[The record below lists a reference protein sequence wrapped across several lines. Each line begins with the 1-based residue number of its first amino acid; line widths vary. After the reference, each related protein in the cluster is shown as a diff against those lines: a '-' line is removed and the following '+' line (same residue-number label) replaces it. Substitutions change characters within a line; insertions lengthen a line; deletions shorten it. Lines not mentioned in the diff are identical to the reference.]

1 MSAFLPRALS
11 VAVPLMTYAALG
23 LLAWALWKK
32 RHLLD
37 RWVPLV
43 VVLALLASFVAVE
56 DGHTLFFDEDIYIQI
71 ASNLSYLPVAQLT
84 VVGSPEAVGAST
96 YYKEPAGYPA
106 LLGLVFAIA
115 GASEEAAFLF
125 ARVLFALAAA
135 AVYLLARDQFR
146 SRWMGGMSALVFM
159 FVPAVLEHSAS
170 AATDIPALL
179 FAVVGFWGLV
189 SGGPALAVAGFAL
202 AAQIRLEPIVLIAF
216 VLFDPAISRRWK
228 AIGAALVSAEVL
240 HVGWLLAGSSAYA
253 SAIGI
258 ESAFSYKYLIGN
270 LVGSVGYLLDGGRF
284 PLGITVLA
292 MLALSAWG
300 IARLRRHDG
309 EAGRRSYREL
319 HMAAWIGL
327 LWGVYLVYYAGNLGT
342 NPRYVLQIIVPLILL
357 ATSAF
362 VLLSPLPRMAVGAG
376 LAFSLVFALG
386 SARLAAEGETVL
398 TADHRQMAEIA
409 GTMGPEDVVLTT
421 EPEVFLN
428 HGVAAAN
435 AVYVSERPDIV
446 ETLRNEYR
454 RVWYYAGARSNVVGG
469 EQWRADRIIRSTLPL
484 RLVESY
490 GVEGSTTE
498 LFELLFDPD
507 DREGRLISPFKY
519 ESSCRD
525 GRHVRGKEHV
535 RETAVRDLVG
545 FFEELPGELGRMVPC
560 GQHEHPA
567 PYDRSPAIERHVD
580 LDIGISGVH
589 QSEGRGHAPI
599 GVA

>member
-11 VAVPLMTYAALG
+11 VAVPLPTYAALV
-23 LLAWALWKK
+23 LLAWGFWQS
-32 RHLLD
+32 RRLLD
-37 RWVPLV
+37 RWVLPV
-43 VVLALLASFVAVE
+43 VVLALLASFAIIE

-71 ASNLSYLPVAQLT
+71 ASNLSDLPVAQLT
-84 VVGSPEAVGAST
+84 LVGGPEQVSVST
-96 YYKEPAGYPA
+96 YYKEPAGYPT

-125 ARVLFALAAA
+125 ARALFALAAG

-179 FAVVGFWGLV
+179 FAAVGFWGLV
-189 SGGPALAVAGFAL
+189 SGGPALAEAGFAL

-216 VLFDPAISRRWK
+216 VFFDPAISRRWK
-228 AIGAALVSAEVL
+228 AIGAVLVSAQVL

-258 ESAFSYKYLIGN
+258 ESAFSFKYLIGN
-270 LVGSVGYLLDGGRF
+270 FVGSLGYLLDGGRF
-284 PLGITVLA
+284 PWGVTVLA
-292 MLALSAWG
+292 MIALSAWG
-300 IARLRRHDG
+300 IARLRHAG
-309 EAGRRSYREL
+309 EAGKGSYREL

-342 NPRYVLQIIVPLILL
+342 NPRYVLQSIVPLILL

-362 VLLSPLPRMAVGAG
+362 ALLSPLLRMAVGAG
-376 LAFSLVFALG
+376 LALSLVFALVSVEL
-386 SARLAAEGETVL
+386 SAEVETVL
-398 TADHRQMAEIA
+398 IADHRQMAEIA
-409 GTMGPEDVVLTT
+409 GTMGPEDVVLAT

-435 AVYVSERPDIV
+435 AVYVSERPDVV
-446 ETLRNEYR
+446 EMLHNEYR

-484 RLVESY
+484 QLVDSY
-490 GVEGSTTE
+490 GVAGSTTE

-507 DREGRLISPFKY
+507 DREGRLISPFEY

-525 GRHVRGKEHV
+525 SRHVRGKEHV
-535 RETAVRDLVG
+535 REAAVRDFVG
-545 FFEELPGELGRMVPC
+545 LLEELPGELGRMVPRL
-560 GQHEHPA
+560 QSEHPT
-567 PYDRSPAIERHVD
+567 PHDRSPTIERHVD
-580 LDIGISGVH
+580 LDVGIPRVH
-589 QSEGRGHAPI
+589 QSEGSGHATI
-599 GVA
+599 GIA

>member
-11 VAVPLMTYAALG
+11 VAVPLLTYAALG
-23 LLAWALWKK
+23 LLAWGFWQS
-32 RHLLD
+32 RRLLD
-37 RWVPLV
+37 RWVLPV
-43 VVLALLASFVAVE
+43 VVLALLASFAIVD
-56 DGHTLFFDEDIYIQI
+56 DGHRLFFDEDIYIQI
-71 ASNLSYLPVAQLT
+71 ASNLSDLPVAQLT
-84 VVGSPEAVGAST
+84 LVGDPEQVSVST
-96 YYKEPAGYPA
+96 YYKEPAGYPT

-125 ARVLFALAAA
+125 ARVMFALAAA

-170 AATDIPALL
+170 AAMDIPSLL
-179 FAVVGFWGLV
+179 FAAVGFWGLV

-216 VLFDPAISRRWK
+216 VFFDPAISRRWK
-228 AIGAALVSAEVL
+228 AIGAALVSAQVL

-258 ESAFSYKYLIGN
+258 ESAFSFKYLIGN
-270 LVGSVGYLLDGGRF
+270 FVGSLGYLLDGGRF
-284 PLGITVLA
+284 PWGVTVLA
-292 MLALSAWG
+292 MIALSAWG
-300 IARLRRHDG
+300 IARLRRHAR
-309 EAGRRSYREL
+309 EAGKGSYREF

-362 VLLSPLPRMAVGAG
+362 ALLTPLPRMAVGAG
-376 LAFSLVFALG
+376 LALSLVFAIV
-386 SARLAAEGETVL
+386 SVELAAEGETVL
-398 TADHRQMAEIA
+398 TVDHRQMAKIA
-409 GTMGPEDVVLTT
+409 GTMGPEDVVLAT

-435 AVYVSERPDIV
+435 AVYVSERPDVV

-454 RVWYYAGARSNVVGG
+454 RVWYYAGARSNDVGG

-484 RLVESY
+484 RLVDSY
-490 GVEGSTTE
+490 DVEGSTTE
-498 LFELLFDPD
+498 LFELLIDPD
-507 DREGRLISPFKY
+507 DRKGRLISPF
-519 ESSCRD
+519 ENQRSRRD
-525 GRHVRGKEHV
+525 SRHVR
-535 RETAVRDLVG
+535 
-545 FFEELPGELGRMVPC
+545 
-560 GQHEHPA
+560 
-567 PYDRSPAIERHVD
+567 
-580 LDIGISGVH
+580 
-589 QSEGRGHAPI
+589 
-599 GVA
+599 